1 MLTHWRCLQD
11 RAIPAY
17 HHTGIILASKSW
29 NQWANFVKKK
39 IEILLQTDYEHTMA
53 KSLTLCGPNS
63 NKYLEFGYKGLVFF
77 VEIMVDYL
85 MANMDKGLNVP
96 KWVLINWP
104 KIPQMPQNLS
114 AQIWHMYC
122 VNLDFVIS
130 LKNIAVIKT
139 SLLDKFLAL
148 PLKSGCLFSL
158 TFLF

>member
-1 MLTHWRCLQD
+1 MYIVL
-11 RAIPAY
+11 
-17 HHTGIILASKSW
+17 S
-29 NQWANFVKKK
+29 
-39 IEILLQTDYEHTMA
+39 TDYRHMMD
-53 KSLTLCGPNS
+53 KSLILSGLNS
-63 NKYLEFGYKGLVFF
+63 NPNPKKYLGFVYKGLVFF
-77 VEIMVDYL
+77 RINGWIME
-85 MANMDKGLNVP
+85 NMDKGLTVL
-96 KWVLINWP
+96 KWVLNVRP
-104 KIPQMPQNLS
+104 KIPQMSQNLS